1 MEASYAVIEDIND
14 AVTSGDVMAEK
25 QELALA
31 MSTLSKID
39 YTKSWIVDLGCSNN
53 MTGDKEKLLNMSEYK
68 DD

>member
-1 MEASYAVIEDIND
+1 MLFLTDV
-14 AVTSGDVMAEK
+14 VTSGDVGTKKE
-25 QELALA
+25 ELALA